1 MRSLWTLP
9 LVLFLLLPASG
20 HPGDGFPWPE
30 AFGID
35 PVMTREGEP
44 GSWTRDTM
52 YEHINGEAE
61 LLKRYGAQSL
71 EYARYEGGGASLAA
85 DVLDMGSA
93 LNAFGLFR
101 LYAGCDPEEVFPSGA
116 VVLPGE
122 YTSYVLLGR
131 YFMRIDAEG
140 SGSPSPLKAFLVRV
154 SAALPL
160 AEPLPRAVT
169 RLQGLARK
177 PCEVGYHPED
187 VDYDLQ
193 AGPGYTWTGP
203 EGGAYFLRLLPTS
216 DEAEILAATLRDR
229 GAPTVLVWGN
239 AVTWPRVRTPDTAAY
254 LKGVLRKVVEW

>member
-1 MRSLWTLP
+1 MRPLWTLP
-9 LVLFLLLPASG
+9 LALVLLLPASG
-20 HPGDGFPWPE
+20 YPGDGFPWPAALGE
-30 AFGID
+30 D
-35 PVMTREGEP
+35 PALGMEGKPERWSP
-44 GSWTRDTM
+44 DTM

-61 LLKRYGAQSL
+61 LLRRYGAAVL
-71 EYARYEGGGASLAA
+71 EYARYEGGGATLAA

-101 LYAGCDPEEVFPSGA
+101 LYAGCDQEEVLRSGA

-140 SGSPSPLKAFLVRV
+140 SGSPSPLETFLERV
-154 SAALPL
+154 SADLPP
-160 AEPLPRAVT
+160 AEPLPRAVA

-239 AVTWPRVRTPDTAAY
+239 AVTWPRVRTPDTAGY
-254 LKGVLRKVVEW
+254 LKGVLRKVAEW